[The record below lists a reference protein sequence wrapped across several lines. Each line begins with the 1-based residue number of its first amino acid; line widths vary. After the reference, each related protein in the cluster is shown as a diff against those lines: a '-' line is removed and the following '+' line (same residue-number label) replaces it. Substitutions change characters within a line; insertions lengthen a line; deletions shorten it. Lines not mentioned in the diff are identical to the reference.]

1 MTAHNISEITVLD
14 LKSEAGRLVALSD
27 TDHLLR
33 RFGQAEVRTLAAGQQ
48 TAEALRPVADQVW
61 AILTGE
67 VELRLEDRRAGSPSE
82 GQVDVLSLTAAK
94 PQAVL
99 IPFGVAYT
107 FTAASDAQ
115 LLGLSTHA
123 DE

>member
-1 MTAHNISEITVLD
+1 MTEYNISEITVLD
-14 LKSEAGRLVALSD
+14 LQPEAGRLVALRD

-33 RFGQAEVRTLAAGQQ
+33 RFGQAEVCTLDAGAQFV
-48 TAEALRPVADQVW
+48 EGLYPVADQVW

-82 GQVDVLSLTAAK
+82 GQVDVLHLRAAK

-107 FTAASDAQ
+107 FTATSDAQ